1 MAKKPTKEQAMA
13 KSNVIQSWKD
23 IRGQMKVWARA
34 WDNGKKGMYITY
46 STNVSKKVTDDDDY
60 SHLFYD
66 VIFKKGTSPEFE
78 ATAEGFK
85 INILAGFLTLR
96 VTSTG
101 EIRPAVMVMDY
112 EIVEE

>member
-1 MAKKPTKEQAMA
+1 MAKRPTKEQAKA
-13 KSNVIQSWKD
+13 KAGVIQSWKD

-46 STNVSKKVTDDDDY
+46 STSVDKKATDDGDY
-60 SHLFYD
+60 LHLYYD
-66 VIFKKGTSPEFE
+66 VIFKKGTAPEFE

-85 INILAGFLTLR
+85 INVLAGFLTLR
-96 VTSTG
+96 ITSTL

-112 EIVEE
+112 EIIEE